1 MENDITVREYRNKD
15 NWLYHY
21 TSENGILG
29 IFKKNKFTLQLSKAN
44 SLNDK
49 SEGKDFYKC
58 LDDVCEKMLEEREIN
73 NDFYYLIKSLYTE
86 SVAKAAEKAGRL
98 KSQILHYRRML
109 NDSKFDFFIMSF
121 STEKDCLPMWNYYT
135 NAGTQGYSIKIDK
148 NKFKSVIETKA
159 VKYGISDFDF
169 YNVVYSTEEKHKIIK
184 ERIEQAYLSNQI
196 NKIVDLINEYQY
208 LFKHTSFEYEKEV
221 RLIIKV
227 PKIKNQNC
235 NGLGFRARSGMIVP
249 FIRLE
254 FDKSPSNLVYE
265 IMIGPLSNDS
275 IAEENLKMY
284 LTYNGYNNCSITTS
298 DIPIRF

>member
-1 MENDITVREYRNKD
+1 MENDITVREYLNKD

-29 IFKKNKFTLQLSKAN
+29 IFKKDKFILQLSKAN

-58 LDDVCEKMLEEREIN
+58 LDDVCKEMLEEKKIDIDFFYAIN
-73 NDFYYLIKSLYTE
+73 SLYTDK
-86 SVAKAAEKAGRL
+86 VGTIAEKTEYSR
-98 KSQILHYRRML
+98 SQIVHYRRML

-148 NKFKSVIETKA
+148 KKLKSVIETKSE
-159 VKYGISDFDF
+159 KYGISDFDF
-169 YNVVYSTEEKHKIIK
+169 YNVIYSTDEKHRIIQ
-184 ERIEQAYLSNQI
+184 ERIEQAYFSNRI
-196 NKIVDLINEYQY
+196 NTIVDMINEYQY

-249 FIRLE
+249 FLQLE

-284 LTYNGYNNCSITTS
+284 LTYNGYNNYRITSS